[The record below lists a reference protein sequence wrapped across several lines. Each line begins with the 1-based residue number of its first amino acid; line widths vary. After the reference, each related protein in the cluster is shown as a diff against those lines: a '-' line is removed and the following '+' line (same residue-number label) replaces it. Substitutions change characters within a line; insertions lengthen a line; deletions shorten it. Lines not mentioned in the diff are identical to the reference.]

1 MSDTMSEDKTLKNL
15 IRSNKGFTM
24 QDLAIATLII
34 TIFVGLISTLMYS
47 VYKTNVKTN
56 LTSQMATYAV
66 QILEDIDKIPYEDV
80 KPELAD
86 EYKSDFSIPES
97 FNISIE
103 VSNYGQGVN
112 NVQHVIKIVKLNISY
127 TILNET
133 EGFSIQKLKI
143 KEM

>member
-1 MSDTMSEDKTLKNL
+1 MSEDKTLKNL

-86 EYKSDFSIPES
+86 EYKSDF
-97 FNISIE
+97 
-103 VSNYGQGVN
+103 
-112 NVQHVIKIVKLNISY
+112 
-127 TILNET
+127 
-133 EGFSIQKLKI
+133 
-143 KEM
+143 

>member
-1 MSDTMSEDKTLKNL
+1 MSEDKTLKNL

-103 VSNYGQGVN
+103 VSNYGEGVN
-112 NVQHVIKIVKLNISY
+112 NVQDVIKIVKLNISY

-133 EGFSIQKLKI
+133 EEFSIQKLKI

>member
-1 MSDTMSEDKTLKNL
+1 MSEDKTLKNL

-66 QILEDIDKIPYEDV
+66 QILEDIDKIPYEEV

-103 VSNYGQGVN
+103 VSNYGEGVN
-112 NVQHVIKIVKLNISY
+112 NVQDVIKIVKLNISY

>member
-1 MSDTMSEDKTLKNL
+1 MSEDKTLKNL

-103 VSNYGQGVN
+103 VSNYGEGVN
-112 NVQHVIKIVKLNISY
+112 NVQDIIKIVKLNISY

-133 EGFSIQKLKI
+133 EEFSIQKLKI

>member
-103 VSNYGQGVN
+103 VSNYGEGVN
-112 NVQHVIKIVKLNISY
+112 NVQDVIKIVKLNISY

>member
-66 QILEDIDKIPYEDV
+66 QILEDIDKIPYEEV

-103 VSNYGQGVN
+103 VSNYGEGVN
-112 NVQHVIKIVKLNISY
+112 NVQDVIKIVKLNISY

-133 EGFSIQKLKI
+133 EEFSIQKLKI

>member
-103 VSNYGQGVN
+103 VSNYGEGVN
-112 NVQHVIKIVKLNISY
+112 NVQDVIKIVKLNISY

-133 EGFSIQKLKI
+133 EEFSIQKLKI

>member
-1 MSDTMSEDKTLKNL
+1 MSDTMSKDKTLKNL

-66 QILEDIDKIPYEDV
+66 QILEDIDKIPYEEV

-103 VSNYGQGVN
+103 VSNYGEGVN
-112 NVQHVIKIVKLNISY
+112 NVQDVIKIVKLNISY

>member
-1 MSDTMSEDKTLKNL
+1 MSKDKTLKKL

-103 VSNYGQGVN
+103 VSNYGEGVN
-112 NVQHVIKIVKLNISY
+112 NVQDVIKIVKLNISY

>member
-1 MSDTMSEDKTLKNL
+1 MSDTMSKDKTLKKL

-66 QILEDIDKIPYEDV
+66 QILEDIDKIPYEEV

-103 VSNYGQGVN
+103 VSNYGEGVN
-112 NVQHVIKIVKLNISY
+112 NVQDVIKIVKLNISY

>member
-1 MSDTMSEDKTLKNL
+1 MSKDKTLKNL

-56 LTSQMATYAV
+56 LTSQMATYV
-66 QILEDIDKIPYEDV
+66 VLILEDIDKIPYEEV

-103 VSNYGQGVN
+103 VSNYGEGVN
-112 NVQHVIKIVKLNISY
+112 NVQDVIKIVKLNISY

>member
-1 MSDTMSEDKTLKNL
+1 MSEDKTLKNL

-103 VSNYGQGVN
+103 VSNYGEGVN
-112 NVQHVIKIVKLNISY
+112 NVQDVIKIVKLNISY

>member
-1 MSDTMSEDKTLKNL
+1 MSDTMREDKTLKNL

-66 QILEDIDKIPYEDV
+66 QILEDIDKIPYEEV

-103 VSNYGQGVN
+103 VSNYGEGVN
-112 NVQHVIKIVKLNISY
+112 NVQDVIKIVKLNISY

>member
-1 MSDTMSEDKTLKNL
+1 MSEDRTLKNL

-103 VSNYGQGVN
+103 VSNYGEGVN
-112 NVQHVIKIVKLNISY
+112 NVQDVIKIVKLNISY

>member
-1 MSDTMSEDKTLKNL
+1 MSDTMREDKTLKNL

-103 VSNYGQGVN
+103 VSNYGEGVN
-112 NVQHVIKIVKLNISY
+112 NVQDVIKIVKLNISY

>member
-66 QILEDIDKIPYEDV
+66 QILEDIDKIPYEEV

-103 VSNYGQGVN
+103 VSNYGEGVN
-112 NVQHVIKIVKLNISY
+112 NVQDVIKIVKLNISY

>member
-1 MSDTMSEDKTLKNL
+1 
-15 IRSNKGFTM
+15 
-24 QDLAIATLII
+24 
-34 TIFVGLISTLMYS
+34 MYS

-103 VSNYGQGVN
+103 VSNYGEGVN
-112 NVQHVIKIVKLNISY
+112 NVQDVIKIVKLNISY